1 MLTNS
6 IESAGWEGRCK
17 DCLAPRF
24 SVHVPAT
31 KPNYRLLMWCKHCRQ
46 DVPGI
51 HSSASASLSC
61 ARCGAV
67 LAAAAEAIP
76 RAGLADAAEHG
87 FDLTGAAGGGSATE
101 PDAWELDQKV
111 RRLQAKT
118 GSRRRIDRPST
129 PVAHVARAVPGRH
142 VGAGMRAM
150 RAPARAVL
158 SQITAQGSIEHAR
171 LGLLSLGLMAFACG
185 VALLVW
191 SFVERRDELWSL
203 GLPIAVGGQVG
214 LLLGLVLQLERV
226 WQNSRDAVS
235 RLERVDT
242 QLQDLERQQ
251 AAALS
256 RTARR
261 RRPFTRTWPTAPR
274 RRCCWPICRARFTCW
289 PLSSAAA
296 HNSSGNGV
304 SSSTP
309 VSVTR

>member
-6 IESAGWEGRCK
+6 IESAGWEDRCK

-24 SVHVPAT
+24 SVRVPAT

-87 FDLTGAAGGGSATE
+87 FDLTGATGSGSSTE

-118 GSRRRIDRPST
+118 GSRRRVDRPST
-129 PVAHVARAVPGRH
+129 PVAHGASGFQAGTEAQACEPCARPRAYYRKSRRKGRSSML
-142 VGAGMRAM
+142 AWA
-150 RAPARAVL
+150 
-158 SQITAQGSIEHAR
+158 
-171 LGLLSLGLMAFACG
+171 LLSLGLMAFACG

-251 AAALS
+251 AAA
-256 RTARR
+256 RVTHGTAAQAFYTHMADSATPQMLLADLQGQIHMLAAELGRR
-261 RRPFTRTWPTAPR
+261 
-274 RRCCWPICRARFTCW
+274 
-289 PLSSAAA
+289 S
-296 HNSSGNGV
+296 
-304 SSSTP
+304 
-309 VSVTR
+309 